1 VPGRYYEELEPGI
14 VLVHQPSRTVTETD
28 NLLFSTLT
36 MNPQP
41 LHLDAEFAKR
51 SLHGQILV
59 NGLFTLSLMMG
70 LTVNDTTL
78 GTTAGNL
85 GFETI
90 AFPKPVFIGDT
101 ITAETEILD
110 RRISRSR
117 PDYGIV
123 EFEHRARNQRDEI
136 VVSCRRSGLMA
147 RRDHER
153 EERA

>member
-1 VPGRYYEELEPGI
+1 VPGRYYEELEPGL

-41 LHLDAEFAKR
+41 LHLDAEFAR
-51 SLHGQILV
+51 NSLHGQILV

-90 AFPKPVFIGDT
+90 VFPKPVFIGDT
-101 ITAETEILD
+101 ITAETEILG
-110 RRISRSR
+110 RRTSRSR
-117 PDYGIV
+117 PAYGIV

-136 VVSCRRSGLMA
+136 VVSCRRAGLIT
-147 RRDHER
+147 RQDSDHE
-153 EERA
+153 EPA